1 MENNKETHWGTSIMY
16 QNICECLNGLK
27 KYGEALEYGEKGRK
41 LMSEIGRLSY
51 FRIILEKAPVILLI
65 VSVLNEFDLNYSN
78 LKYFSFN
85 FPFILIYY
93 WSLKRSGSI
102 GYGLIFLSGLF
113 NDVVVGMPIGVSALA
128 YLLICGFSAYLR
140 NITLRPSLVKDWF
153 FFGFTI
159 LVVNSVIYVVVSLF
173 FHIQIIYV
181 DILVNILFTF
191 LLYVIFSNLFDYYQ
205 RLVFGAVND

>member
-1 MENNKETHWGTSIMY
+1 
-16 QNICECLNGLK
+16 
-27 KYGEALEYGEKGRK
+27 
-41 LMSEIGRLSY
+41 MSEIGRFSY

-113 NDVVVGMPIGVSALA
+113 NDVVVSMPIGVSALA

-181 DILVNILFTF
+181 DILVDILFTF

>member
-1 MENNKETHWGTSIMY
+1 
-16 QNICECLNGLK
+16 
-27 KYGEALEYGEKGRK
+27 
-41 LMSEIGRLSY
+41 MSELGRLNY
-51 FRIILEKAPVILLI
+51 IKLILEKMPIILLI
-65 VSVLNEFDLNYSN
+65 VSVLNEFDFNYLN

-113 NDVVVGMPIGVSALA
+113 NDVVVGMPIGVSALS

-140 NITLRPSLVKDWF
+140 NITLRPSLIKDWF
-153 FFGFTI
+153 FFGFAI
-159 LVVNSVIYVVVSLF
+159 IVVNSVGYVIMSLF
-173 FHIQIIYV
+173 FNVQIIYA

-191 LLYVIFSNLFDYYQ
+191 LFYVIFSNIFDYYH
-205 RLVFGAVND
+205 RLVFGAINA